1 MQNQNQEQALRLV
14 DVNRLFLWKLL
25 IDEPN
30 LNIWLKWTLP
40 CLGES
45 NIHPGESAL
54 ILKCETEKAAMHLAK
69 NMPTL
74 IGKLKNSIPFAE
86 IRIEM
91 ADV

>member
-1 MQNQNQEQALRLV
+1 MQNQEQALRLV
-14 DVNRLFLWKLL
+14 DVNRALLWKLL

-54 ILKCETEKAAMHLAK
+54 ILKCETERSALNLAK
-69 NMPTL
+69 NLPTL
-74 IGKLKNSIPFAE
+74 KEKLKNSIPFAE
-86 IRIEM
+86 IRIEI
-91 ADV
+91 VKL